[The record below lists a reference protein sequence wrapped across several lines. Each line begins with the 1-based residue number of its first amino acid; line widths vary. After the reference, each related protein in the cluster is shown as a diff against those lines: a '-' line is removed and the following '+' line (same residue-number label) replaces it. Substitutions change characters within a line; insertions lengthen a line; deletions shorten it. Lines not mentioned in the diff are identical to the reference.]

1 MSQLEFRFLSGVN
14 IGSVIRLPIGSYT
27 LGNTDSCD
35 ILSEEHLKEEVAV
48 EIKITEQLDV
58 LVSAVSGNIFIDKNK
73 LTETENLKP
82 GAILL
87 LGMTAIT
94 YRLDDSDWPLITA
107 KDLLI
112 DSSEKVAEDKSS
124 DRDNSEINGSE
135 SSSNEIDT
143 DEKNGKISEK
153 EALEKKKVTLTPIK
167 IAVAIGTFL
176 VAIVLLG
183 MLIFGQNLT
192 NSAETQELQNI
203 RKSLSDNGFTLVK
216 AEYKNE
222 MYVISGL
229 VENDEALVKL
239 EQILPD
245 SSHSMLVLVDKISF
259 IAQSVRNAFKL
270 YAIHV
275 TPVFDEGV
283 FRLYGYIRDPYLSN
297 EVTQKVLAN
306 LPKSVRIEPHFTYK
320 DEMRTILDKARTDDY
335 QVKYYFKD
343 GEIVYEGRFTREQS
357 DSFLQTKKKSCEM
370 VGGDIHFIDISTLSE
385 GEIEL
390 LSMGKNTQNN
400 SSDDE
405 LVSVSKDP
413 KDDISG
419 VTMDPMKFVTMK
431 NGDKIFEGGVLP
443 DGSTLVRIGSKSLLF
458 EKNGVKEEYELK

>member
-1 MSQLEFRFLSGVN
+1 MSQLEFRFLSGDN

-58 LVSAVSGNIFIDKNK
+58 LVSAVAGNIFIDKKK
-73 LTETENLKP
+73 LTETENLKA

-87 LGMTAIT
+87 LGMTAVT

-112 DSSEKVAEDKSS
+112 DSSLELAEDKSS
-124 DRDNSEINGSE
+124 DRDNSEINE

-143 DEKNGKISEK
+143 DENNGNISET
-153 EALEKKKVTLTPIK
+153 ETIEKKKVTPIK
-167 IAVAIGTFL
+167 IAVVIGTFL
-176 VAIVLLG
+176 VALILLG
-183 MLIFGQNLT
+183 MLIFGQSLT
-192 NSAETQELQNI
+192 DSTEKQELLNI

-229 VENDEALVKL
+229 VEDDEALEKL

-259 IAQSVRNAFKL
+259 IAQSVRNAFKP

-275 TPVFDEGV
+275 TPVFDDGV

-306 LPKSVRIEPHFTYK
+306 LPKSVKIEPHFIYK
-320 DEMRTILDKARTDDY
+320 DEMRTILDKAGRGDY

-357 DSFLQTKKKSCEM
+357 VSFLQTKKKSSEM
-370 VGGDIHFIDISTLSE
+370 VGGDVHFIDISTLSE

-400 SSDDE
+400 SGEDE

-419 VTMDPMKFVTMK
+419 VTMDPMKFITMK
-431 NGDKIFEGGVLP
+431 NGDKIFEGGLLP
-443 DGSTLVRIGSKSLLF
+443 DGSTLVRIDSKSLLF

>member
-1 MSQLEFRFLSGVN
+1 MSQLEFRFLSGDN

-73 LTETENLKP
+73 LTETENLKA

-87 LGMTAIT
+87 LGMTAVT

-112 DSSEKVAEDKSS
+112 DSSLELAEDKSS
-124 DRDNSEINGSE
+124 DRDNSEINESE

-143 DEKNGKISEK
+143 DENNGNISET
-153 EALEKKKVTLTPIK
+153 ETIEKKKVTPIK
-167 IAVAIGTFL
+167 IAVVIGTFL

-183 MLIFGQNLT
+183 MLIFGQSLT
-192 NSAETQELQNI
+192 DSTEKQELLNI

-229 VENDEALVKL
+229 VEDDEALEKL

-259 IAQSVRNAFKL
+259 IAQSVRNAFKP

-275 TPVFDEGV
+275 TPVFDDGV

-306 LPKSVRIEPHFTYK
+306 LPKSVKIEPHFIYK
-320 DEMRTILDKARTDDY
+320 DEMRTILDKAGSGDY

-357 DSFLQTKKKSCEM
+357 VSFLQTKKKSSEM
-370 VGGDIHFIDISTLSE
+370 VGGDVHFIDISTLSE

-400 SSDDE
+400 SSEDE

-431 NGDKIFEGGVLP
+431 NGDKIFEGGLLP
-443 DGSTLVRIGSKSLLF
+443 DGSTLVRIDSKSLLF

>member
-1 MSQLEFRFLSGVN
+1 MSQLEFRFLSGDN

-58 LVSAVSGNIFIDKNK
+58 LVSAVAGNIFIDKKK
-73 LTETENLKP
+73 LTETENLKA

-87 LGMTAIT
+87 LGMTAVT

-112 DSSEKVAEDKSS
+112 DSSLELAEDKLS
-124 DRDNSEINGSE
+124 DRDNSEINESE

-143 DEKNGKISEK
+143 DENNGNISET
-153 EALEKKKVTLTPIK
+153 ETIEKKKVTPIK
-167 IAVAIGTFL
+167 IAVVIGTFL
-176 VAIVLLG
+176 VALILLG
-183 MLIFGQNLT
+183 MLIFGQSLT
-192 NSAETQELQNI
+192 DSTEKQELLNI

-229 VENDEALVKL
+229 VEDDEALEKL

-259 IAQSVRNAFKL
+259 IAQSVRNAFKP

-275 TPVFDEGV
+275 TPVFDDGV
-283 FRLYGYIRDPYLSN
+283 FRLYGYIRDPSLSN

-306 LPKSVRIEPHFTYK
+306 LPKSVKIEPHFIYK
-320 DEMRTILDKARTDDY
+320 DEMRTILDKAGSGDY

-357 DSFLQTKKKSCEM
+357 VSFLQTKKKSSEM
-370 VGGDIHFIDISTLSE
+370 VGGDVHFIDISTLSE

-400 SSDDE
+400 SGADE

-431 NGDKIFEGGVLP
+431 NGDKIFEGGLLP
-443 DGSTLVRIGSKSLLF
+443 DGSTLVRIDSKSLLF

>member
-1 MSQLEFRFLSGVN
+1 M
-14 IGSVIRLPIGSYT
+14 
-27 LGNTDSCD
+27 
-35 ILSEEHLKEEVAV
+35 KEEVAV

-58 LVSAVSGNIFIDKNK
+58 LVSAVAGNIFIDKKK
-73 LTETENLKP
+73 LTETENLKA
-82 GAILL
+82 GAIVL
-87 LGMTAIT
+87 LGMTAVT

-112 DSSEKVAEDKSS
+112 DSSLELAEDKVS
-124 DRDNSEINGSE
+124 DRDNSEINESE

-143 DEKNGKISEK
+143 DENNGNISET
-153 EALEKKKVTLTPIK
+153 ETIEKKKVTPIK
-167 IAVAIGTFL
+167 IAVVIGTFL
-176 VAIVLLG
+176 VALILLG
-183 MLIFGQNLT
+183 MLIFGQSLT
-192 NSAETQELQNI
+192 DSTEKQELLNI

-229 VENDEALVKL
+229 VEDDEALEKL

-259 IAQSVRNAFKL
+259 IAQSVRNAFKP

-275 TPVFDEGV
+275 TPVFDDGV

-306 LPKSVRIEPHFTYK
+306 LPKSVKIEPHFIYK
-320 DEMRTILDKARTDDY
+320 DEMRTILDKAGSGDY

-357 DSFLQTKKKSCEM
+357 VSFLQTKKKSSEM
-370 VGGDIHFIDISTLSE
+370 VGGDVHFIDISTLSE

-400 SSDDE
+400 SGEDE

-419 VTMDPMKFVTMK
+419 VTMDPMKFITMK
-431 NGDKIFEGGVLP
+431 NGDKIFEGGLLP
-443 DGSTLVRIGSKSLLF
+443 DGSTLVRIDSKSLLF

>member
-1 MSQLEFRFLSGVN
+1 MSQLEFRFLSGDN

-58 LVSAVSGNIFIDKNK
+58 LVSAVAGNIFIDKKK
-73 LTETENLKP
+73 LTETENLKA

-87 LGMTAIT
+87 LGMTAVT

-112 DSSEKVAEDKSS
+112 DSSLELAEDKLPA
-124 DRDNSEINGSE
+124 RDNSEINESE

-143 DEKNGKISEK
+143 DENNGNISET
-153 EALEKKKVTLTPIK
+153 ETIEKKKVTPIK
-167 IAVAIGTFL
+167 IAVVIGTFL
-176 VAIVLLG
+176 VALILLG
-183 MLIFGQNLT
+183 MLIFGQSLT
-192 NSAETQELQNI
+192 DSTEKQELLNI

-229 VENDEALVKL
+229 VEDDEALEKL

-259 IAQSVRNAFKL
+259 IAQSVRNAFKP

-275 TPVFDEGV
+275 TPVFDDGV

-306 LPKSVRIEPHFTYK
+306 LPKSVKIEPHFIYK
-320 DEMRTILDKARTDDY
+320 DEMRTILDKAGSGDY

-357 DSFLQTKKKSCEM
+357 ISFLQTKKKSSEM
-370 VGGDIHFIDISTLSE
+370 VGGDVHFIDISTLSE

-400 SSDDE
+400 SGEDE

-419 VTMDPMKFVTMK
+419 VTMDPMKFITMK
-431 NGDKIFEGGVLP
+431 NGDKIFEGGLLP
-443 DGSTLVRIGSKSLLF
+443 DGSTLVRIDSKSLLF

>member
-1 MSQLEFRFLSGVN
+1 MSQLEFRFLSGDN

-58 LVSAVSGNIFIDKNK
+58 LVSAVAGNIFIDKKK
-73 LTETENLKP
+73 LTETENLKA

-87 LGMTAIT
+87 LGMTAVT

-112 DSSEKVAEDKSS
+112 DSSLELAEDKLS
-124 DRDNSEINGSE
+124 DRDNSEINESE

-143 DEKNGKISEK
+143 DENNGNISET
-153 EALEKKKVTLTPIK
+153 ETIEKKKVTPIK
-167 IAVAIGTFL
+167 IAVVIGTFL
-176 VAIVLLG
+176 VALILLG
-183 MLIFGQNLT
+183 MLIFGQSLT
-192 NSAETQELQNI
+192 DSTEKQELLNI

-229 VENDEALVKL
+229 VEDDEALEKL

-259 IAQSVRNAFKL
+259 IAQSVRNAFKP

-275 TPVFDEGV
+275 TPVFDDGV

-306 LPKSVRIEPHFTYK
+306 LPKSVKIEPHFIYK
-320 DEMRTILDKARTDDY
+320 DEMRTILDKAGSGDY

-357 DSFLQTKKKSCEM
+357 VSFLQTKKKSSEM
-370 VGGDIHFIDISTLSE
+370 VGGDVHFIDISTLSE

-390 LSMGKNTQNN
+390 QKKKKNTQNN
-400 SSDDE
+400 SGEDE

-419 VTMDPMKFVTMK
+419 VTMDPMKFITMK
-431 NGDKIFEGGVLP
+431 NGDKIFEGGLLP
-443 DGSTLVRIGSKSLLF
+443 DGSTLVRIDSKSLLF

>member
-1 MSQLEFRFLSGVN
+1 MSQLEFRFLSGDN

-58 LVSAVSGNIFIDKNK
+58 LVSAVAGNILNEKKK
-73 LTETENLKP
+73 LTETENLKA

-87 LGMTAIT
+87 LGMTAVT

-112 DSSEKVAEDKSS
+112 DSSLELAEDKLS
-124 DRDNSEINGSE
+124 DRDNSEINESE

-143 DEKNGKISEK
+143 DENNGNISET
-153 EALEKKKVTLTPIK
+153 EKKKVTPIK
-167 IAVAIGTFL
+167 IAVVIGTFL
-176 VAIVLLG
+176 VALILLG
-183 MLIFGQNLT
+183 MLIFGQSLT
-192 NSAETQELQNI
+192 DSTEKQELLNI

-229 VENDEALVKL
+229 VEDDEALEKL

-259 IAQSVRNAFKL
+259 IAQSVRNAFKP

-275 TPVFDEGV
+275 TPVFDDGV

-306 LPKSVRIEPHFTYK
+306 LPKSVKIEPHFIYK
-320 DEMRTILDKARTDDY
+320 DEMRTILDKAGSGDY

-357 DSFLQTKKKSCEM
+357 VSFLQTKKKSSEM
-370 VGGDIHFIDISTLSE
+370 VGGDVHFIDISTLSE

-400 SSDDE
+400 SGEDE

-419 VTMDPMKFVTMK
+419 VTMDPMKFITMK
-431 NGDKIFEGGVLP
+431 NGDKIFEGGLLP
-443 DGSTLVRIGSKSLLF
+443 DGSTLVRIDSKSLLF

>member
-1 MSQLEFRFLSGVN
+1 MSQLEFRFLSGDN

-58 LVSAVSGNIFIDKNK
+58 LVSAVAGNIFIDKKK
-73 LTETENLKP
+73 LTETENLKA

-87 LGMTAIT
+87 LGMTAVT

-112 DSSEKVAEDKSS
+112 DSSLELAEDKSS
-124 DRDNSEINGSE
+124 DRDNSEINESE

-143 DEKNGKISEK
+143 DEKNGNISET
-153 EALEKKKVTLTPIK
+153 ENIEKKKVTPIK
-167 IAVAIGTFL
+167 IAVVIGTFL
-176 VAIVLLG
+176 VALILLG
-183 MLIFGQNLT
+183 MLIFGQSLT
-192 NSAETQELQNI
+192 DSTEKQELLNI

-229 VENDEALVKL
+229 VEDDEALEKL

-259 IAQSVRNAFKL
+259 IAQSVRNAFKP

-275 TPVFDEGV
+275 TPVFDDGV

-306 LPKSVRIEPHFTYK
+306 LPKSVKIEPHFIYK
-320 DEMRTILDKARTDDY
+320 DEMRTILDKVGSGDY

-357 DSFLQTKKKSCEM
+357 VSFLQTKKKSSEM
-370 VGGDIHFIDISTLSE
+370 VGGDVHFIDISTLSE

-400 SSDDE
+400 SGEDE

-419 VTMDPMKFVTMK
+419 VTMDPMKFITMK
-431 NGDKIFEGGVLP
+431 NGDKIFEGGLLP
-443 DGSTLVRIGSKSLLF
+443 DGSTLVRIDSKSLLF

>member
-1 MSQLEFRFLSGVN
+1 M
-14 IGSVIRLPIGSYT
+14 
-27 LGNTDSCD
+27 
-35 ILSEEHLKEEVAV
+35 KEEVAV

-58 LVSAVSGNIFIDKNK
+58 LVSAVAGNIFIDKKK
-73 LTETENLKP
+73 LTETENLKA

-87 LGMTAIT
+87 LGMTAVT

-112 DSSEKVAEDKSS
+112 DSSLELAEDKLS
-124 DRDNSEINGSE
+124 DRDNSEINESE

-143 DEKNGKISEK
+143 DENNGNISET
-153 EALEKKKVTLTPIK
+153 ETIEKKKVTPIK
-167 IAVAIGTFL
+167 IAVVIGTFL
-176 VAIVLLG
+176 VALILLG
-183 MLIFGQNLT
+183 MLIFGQSLT
-192 NSAETQELQNI
+192 DSTEKQELLNI

-229 VENDEALVKL
+229 VEDDEALEKL

-259 IAQSVRNAFKL
+259 IAQSVRNAFKP

-275 TPVFDEGV
+275 TPVFDDGV

-306 LPKSVRIEPHFTYK
+306 LPKSVKIEPHFIYK
-320 DEMRTILDKARTDDY
+320 DEMRTILDKAGSGDY

-357 DSFLQTKKKSCEM
+357 VSFLQTKKKSSEM
-370 VGGDIHFIDISTLSE
+370 VGGDVHFIDISTLSE

-400 SSDDE
+400 SGEDE

-419 VTMDPMKFVTMK
+419 VTMDPMKFITMK
-431 NGDKIFEGGVLP
+431 NGDKIFEGGLLP
-443 DGSTLVRIGSKSLLF
+443 DGSTLVRIDSKSLLF

>member
-1 MSQLEFRFLSGVN
+1 MSQLEFRFLSGDN

-58 LVSAVSGNIFIDKNK
+58 LVSAVAGNIFIDKKK
-73 LTETENLKP
+73 LTETENLKA

-87 LGMTAIT
+87 LGMTAVT

-112 DSSEKVAEDKSS
+112 DSSLELAEDKLS
-124 DRDNSEINGSE
+124 DRDNSEINESE

-143 DEKNGKISEK
+143 DENNGNISET
-153 EALEKKKVTLTPIK
+153 ETIEKKKVTPIK
-167 IAVAIGTFL
+167 IAVVIGTFL
-176 VAIVLLG
+176 VALILLG
-183 MLIFGQNLT
+183 MLIFGQSLT
-192 NSAETQELQNI
+192 DSTEKQELLNI

-229 VENDEALVKL
+229 VEDDEALEKL

-259 IAQSVRNAFKL
+259 IAQSVRNAFKP

-275 TPVFDEGV
+275 TPVFDDGV

-306 LPKSVRIEPHFTYK
+306 LPKSVKIEPHFIYK
-320 DEMRTILDKARTDDY
+320 DEMRTILDKAGSGDY

-357 DSFLQTKKKSCEM
+357 VSFLQTKKKSSEM
-370 VGGDIHFIDISTLSE
+370 VGVDVHFIDISTLSE

-400 SSDDE
+400 SGEDE

-419 VTMDPMKFVTMK
+419 VTRDPMKFITMK
-431 NGDKIFEGGVLP
+431 NGDKIFEGGLLP
-443 DGSTLVRIGSKSLLF
+443 DGSTLVRIDSKSLLF

>member
-1 MSQLEFRFLSGVN
+1 MSQLEFRFLSGDN

-58 LVSAVSGNIFIDKNK
+58 LVSAVAGNIFIDKKK
-73 LTETENLKP
+73 LTETENLKA

-87 LGMTAIT
+87 LGMTAVT

-112 DSSEKVAEDKSS
+112 DSSLELAEDKSS
-124 DRDNSEINGSE
+124 DRDNSEINE

-143 DEKNGKISEK
+143 DENNGNISET
-153 EALEKKKVTLTPIK
+153 ETIEKKKVTPIK
-167 IAVAIGTFL
+167 IAVVIGTFL
-176 VAIVLLG
+176 VALILLG
-183 MLIFGQNLT
+183 MLIFGQSLT
-192 NSAETQELQNI
+192 DSTEKQELLNI

-229 VENDEALVKL
+229 VEDDEALEKL

-259 IAQSVRNAFKL
+259 IAQSVRNAFKP

-275 TPVFDEGV
+275 TPVFDDGV

-306 LPKSVRIEPHFTYK
+306 LPKSVKIEPHFIYK
-320 DEMRTILDKARTDDY
+320 DEMRTILDKAGSGDY

-357 DSFLQTKKKSCEM
+357 VSFLQTKKKSSEM
-370 VGGDIHFIDISTLSE
+370 VGGDVHFIDISTLSE

-400 SSDDE
+400 SGEDE

-419 VTMDPMKFVTMK
+419 VTMDPMKFITMK
-431 NGDKIFEGGVLP
+431 NGDKIFEGGLLP
-443 DGSTLVRIGSKSLLF
+443 DGSTLVRIDSKSLLF

>member
-1 MSQLEFRFLSGVN
+1 MSQLEFRFLSGDN

-58 LVSAVSGNIFIDKNK
+58 LVSAVAGNIFIDKKK
-73 LTETENLKP
+73 LTETENLKA

-87 LGMTAIT
+87 LGMTAVT

-112 DSSEKVAEDKSS
+112 DSSLELAEDKLS
-124 DRDNSEINGSE
+124 DRDNSEINESE

-143 DEKNGKISEK
+143 DENNGNISET
-153 EALEKKKVTLTPIK
+153 ETIEKKKVTPIK
-167 IAVAIGTFL
+167 IAVVIGTFL
-176 VAIVLLG
+176 VALILLG
-183 MLIFGQNLT
+183 MLIFGQSLT
-192 NSAETQELQNI
+192 DSTEKQELLNI

-229 VENDEALVKL
+229 VEDDEALEKL

-259 IAQSVRNAFKL
+259 IAQSVRNAFKP

-275 TPVFDEGV
+275 TPVFDDGV
-283 FRLYGYIRDPYLSN
+283 FRLYGYIRDPCLSK

-306 LPKSVRIEPHFTYK
+306 LPKSVKIEPHFIYK
-320 DEMRTILDKARTDDY
+320 DEMRTILDKAGSGDY

-357 DSFLQTKKKSCEM
+357 VSFLQTKKKSSEM
-370 VGGDIHFIDISTLSE
+370 VGGDVHFIDISTLSE

-400 SSDDE
+400 SGEDE

-419 VTMDPMKFVTMK
+419 VTMDPMKFITMK
-431 NGDKIFEGGVLP
+431 NGDKIFEGGLLP
-443 DGSTLVRIGSKSLLF
+443 DGSTLVRIDSKSLLF

>member
-1 MSQLEFRFLSGVN
+1 MSQLEFRFLSGDN

-58 LVSAVSGNIFIDKNK
+58 LVSAVAGNIFIDKKK
-73 LTETENLKP
+73 LTETENLKA

-87 LGMTAIT
+87 LGMTAVT

-112 DSSEKVAEDKSS
+112 DSSLELAEDKSS
-124 DRDNSEINGSE
+124 DRDNSEINESE

-143 DEKNGKISEK
+143 DENNGNISET
-153 EALEKKKVTLTPIK
+153 ETIEKKKVTPIK
-167 IAVAIGTFL
+167 IAVVIGTFL
-176 VAIVLLG
+176 VALILLG
-183 MLIFGQNLT
+183 MLIFGQSLT
-192 NSAETQELQNI
+192 DSTEKQELLNI

-229 VENDEALVKL
+229 VEDDEALEKL

-259 IAQSVRNAFKL
+259 IAQSV
-270 YAIHV
+270 
-275 TPVFDEGV
+275 TPVFDDGV

-306 LPKSVRIEPHFTYK
+306 LPKSVKIEPHFIYK
-320 DEMRTILDKARTDDY
+320 DEMRTILDKAGSGDY

-357 DSFLQTKKKSCEM
+357 VSFLQTKKKSSEM
-370 VGGDIHFIDISTLSE
+370 VGGDVHFIDISTLSE

-400 SSDDE
+400 SGEDE

-419 VTMDPMKFVTMK
+419 VTMDPMKFITMK
-431 NGDKIFEGGVLP
+431 NGDKIFEGGLLP
-443 DGSTLVRIGSKSLLF
+443 DGSTLVRIDSKSLLF

>member
-1 MSQLEFRFLSGVN
+1 MSQLEFRFLSGDN

-58 LVSAVSGNIFIDKNK
+58 LVSAVAGNIFIDKKK
-73 LTETENLKP
+73 LTETENLKA

-87 LGMTAIT
+87 LGMTAVT

-112 DSSEKVAEDKSS
+112 DSSLELAEDKSS
-124 DRDNSEINGSE
+124 DRDNSEINESE

-143 DEKNGKISEK
+143 DENNGNISET
-153 EALEKKKVTLTPIK
+153 ETIEKKKVTPIK
-167 IAVAIGTFL
+167 IAVVIGTFL
-176 VAIVLLG
+176 VALILLG
-183 MLIFGQNLT
+183 MLIFGQSLT
-192 NSAETQELQNI
+192 DSTEKQELVNI

-229 VENDEALVKL
+229 VEDDEALEKL

-259 IAQSVRNAFKL
+259 IAQSVRNAFKP

-275 TPVFDEGV
+275 TPVFDDGV

-306 LPKSVRIEPHFTYK
+306 LPKSVKIEPHFIYK
-320 DEMRTILDKARTDDY
+320 DEMRTILDKAGSGDY
-335 QVKYYFKD
+335 QDKYYFKD

-357 DSFLQTKKKSCEM
+357 VSFLQTKKKSSEM
-370 VGGDIHFIDISTLSE
+370 VGGDVHFIDISTLSE

-400 SSDDE
+400 SGEDE

-419 VTMDPMKFVTMK
+419 VTMDPMKFITMK
-431 NGDKIFEGGVLP
+431 NGDKIFEGGLLP
-443 DGSTLVRIGSKSLLF
+443 DGSTLVRIDSKSLLF

>member
-1 MSQLEFRFLSGVN
+1 MSQLEFRFLSGDN

-58 LVSAVSGNIFIDKNK
+58 LVSAVAGNIFIDKKK
-73 LTETENLKP
+73 LTETENLKA

-87 LGMTAIT
+87 LGMTAVT

-112 DSSEKVAEDKSS
+112 DSSLELAEDKLS
-124 DRDNSEINGSE
+124 DRDNSEINESE

-143 DEKNGKISEK
+143 DENNGNISET
-153 EALEKKKVTLTPIK
+153 ETIEKKKVTPIK
-167 IAVAIGTFL
+167 IAVVIGTFL
-176 VAIVLLG
+176 VALILLG
-183 MLIFGQNLT
+183 MLIFGQSLT
-192 NSAETQELQNI
+192 DSTEKQELLNI

-229 VENDEALVKL
+229 VEDDEALEKL

-259 IAQSVRNAFKL
+259 IAQSVRNAFKP

-275 TPVFDEGV
+275 TPVFDDGV

-306 LPKSVRIEPHFTYK
+306 LPKSVKIEPHFIYK
-320 DEMRTILDKARTDDY
+320 DEMRTILDKAGSGDY

-357 DSFLQTKKKSCEM
+357 VSFLQTKKKSSEM
-370 VGGDIHFIDISTLSE
+370 VGGDVHFIDISTLSE

-400 SSDDE
+400 SGGDE

-419 VTMDPMKFVTMK
+419 VTMDPMKFITMK
-431 NGDKIFEGGVLP
+431 NGDKIFEGGLLP
-443 DGSTLVRIGSKSLLF
+443 DGSTLVRIDSKSLLF

>member
-1 MSQLEFRFLSGVN
+1 MSQLEFRFLSGEN

-35 ILSEEHLKEEVAV
+35 ILSEEHLKEDVAV

>member
-1 MSQLEFRFLSGVN
+1 MSQLEFRFLSGDN

-58 LVSAVSGNIFIDKNK
+58 LVSAVAGNIFIDKKK
-73 LTETENLKP
+73 LTETENLKA

-87 LGMTAIT
+87 LGMTAVT

-112 DSSEKVAEDKSS
+112 DSSLELAEDKLS
-124 DRDNSEINGSE
+124 DRDNSEINESE

-143 DEKNGKISEK
+143 DENNGNISET
-153 EALEKKKVTLTPIK
+153 ETIEKKKVTPIK
-167 IAVAIGTFL
+167 IAVVIGTFL
-176 VAIVLLG
+176 VALILLG
-183 MLIFGQNLT
+183 MLIFGQSLT
-192 NSAETQELQNI
+192 DSTEKQELLNI

-229 VENDEALVKL
+229 VEDDEALEKL

-259 IAQSVRNAFKL
+259 IAQSVRNAFKP

-275 TPVFDEGV
+275 TPVFDDGV

-306 LPKSVRIEPHFTYK
+306 LPKSVKIEPHF
-320 DEMRTILDKARTDDY
+320 I
-335 QVKYYFKD
+335 
-343 GEIVYEGRFTREQS
+343 
-357 DSFLQTKKKSCEM
+357 
-370 VGGDIHFIDISTLSE
+370 
-385 GEIEL
+385 
-390 LSMGKNTQNN
+390 
-400 SSDDE
+400 
-405 LVSVSKDP
+405 
-413 KDDISG
+413 
-419 VTMDPMKFVTMK
+419 
-431 NGDKIFEGGVLP
+431 
-443 DGSTLVRIGSKSLLF
+443 
-458 EKNGVKEEYELK
+458 

>member
-1 MSQLEFRFLSGVN
+1 MSQLEFRFLSGDN

-58 LVSAVSGNIFIDKNK
+58 LVSAVAGNIFIDKKK
-73 LTETENLKP
+73 LTETENLKA

-112 DSSEKVAEDKSS
+112 DSSLELAEDKSS
-124 DRDNSEINGSE
+124 DRDNSEINE

-143 DEKNGKISEK
+143 DENNGNISET
-153 EALEKKKVTLTPIK
+153 ETIEKKKVTPIK
-167 IAVAIGTFL
+167 IAVVIGTFL
-176 VAIVLLG
+176 VALILLG
-183 MLIFGQNLT
+183 MLIFGQSLT
-192 NSAETQELQNI
+192 DSTEKQELLNI

-229 VENDEALVKL
+229 VEDDEALEKL

-259 IAQSVRNAFKL
+259 IAQSVRNAFKP

-275 TPVFDEGV
+275 TPVFDDGV

-306 LPKSVRIEPHFTYK
+306 LPKSVKIEPHFIYK
-320 DEMRTILDKARTDDY
+320 DEMRTILDKAGSGDY

-357 DSFLQTKKKSCEM
+357 VSFLQTKKKSSEM
-370 VGGDIHFIDISTLSE
+370 VGGDVHFIDISTLSE

-400 SSDDE
+400 SSEDE

-431 NGDKIFEGGVLP
+431 NGDKIFEGGLLP
-443 DGSTLVRIGSKSLLF
+443 DGSTLVRIDSKSLLF